1 MTRTF
6 GYYSDHDLN
15 IYNVR
20 KQRLPKSKVKVIKS
34 RSKKHFNQNEF
45 LADVAT
51 TPWDTAF
58 IFGGIVKLA
67 PPDQCRDKESNA
79 IEKQVVQNNI
89 IATLL
94 KTYGNTIVCKGT

>member
-1 MTRTF
+1 MLSLVKWPERSAT
-6 GYYSDHDLN
+6 SDHDLN
-15 IYNVR
+15 IYKVR

-58 IFGGIVKLA
+58 IFGGIDDVWAYRYKLFN
-67 PPDQCRDKESNA
+67 ET
-79 IEKQVVQNNI
+79 V
-89 IATLL
+89 
-94 KTYGNTIVCKGT
+94 